1 VVAKVKPLA
10 LHKHLRKRTLSLT
23 KAQMVELRV
32 PDHAMTQKNL
42 GNVRLVSA
50 TPERRPLGMSAS
62 PAPRFNTEK
71 IEPIRFGLSPSK
83 SPTKSP
89 QRNDPTETSPSR
101 NLSITPNLAL
111 RNLNSDPA
119 TASNPNK
126 SAAQFKLMTSL
137 INQAKAEPNLPPTA
151 QKNQYAD
158 QVLDDVDERSQDFA
172 SVEEDQQ
179 DKPVKIFDTPFVKG

>member
-1 VVAKVKPLA
+1 
-10 LHKHLRKRTLSLT
+10 
-23 KAQMVELRV
+23 
-32 PDHAMTQKNL
+32 
-42 GNVRLVSA
+42 
-50 TPERRPLGMSAS
+50 MSAS
-62 PAPRFNTEK
+62 PPPRFNTEK

-101 NLSITPNLAL
+101 NLSVTPNLAL

-119 TASNPNK
+119 TSSNPNK

-137 INQAKAEPNLPPTA
+137 SNQAKIEPNLPRTA

-172 SVEEDQQ
+172 SVELSVEEDQG
-179 DKPVKIFDTPFVKG
+179 DEPVQIFGTPFAGR